1 VRRSGS
7 LVMRV
12 GIDYWP
18 AVTHAPGVGRYVR
31 ELVRALAQRP
41 ELLKLRLLDVGPLP
55 RSIREPALGLE
66 GRDIAR
72 LKLKA
77 PRRVLA
83 WSARLGLGAD
93 RWLGG
98 CDVFHA
104 VAPNDPRSSRALRTC
119 AVSEWPAA
127 EHERETAR
135 ALQACAA
142 VFTFS
147 RFAANELCTRLDLD
161 PQRVHALPVGCEHW
175 RRTLQREPPLD
186 QPATVLVLG
195 RVDERRNPLAVLR
208 ACEQLV
214 ADGVELRLRYVG
226 RRGDA
231 YDALRAYAT
240 RSPISA
246 RVQFDSEPQEGDLP
260 SLVARAAVLVHLSDG
275 ELTPVTPLEALAT
288 GCDVVLTRAPAFVE
302 ALGPAGRWIDA
313 PAEATAP
320 SQLAHAL
327 AAALAQRGDESAR
340 RSRQAVAAAYSWRRH
355 AELTAHVWSALVAQ
369 RFQP

>member
-1 VRRSGS
+1 
-7 LVMRV
+7 MRV

-31 ELVRALAQRP
+31 ELVRALAQRRD
-41 ELLKLRLLDVGPLP
+41 LLELRLLDVGPLP
-55 RSIREPALGLE
+55 RAIGEPALGLE
-66 GRDIAR
+66 GHSIRR

-77 PRRVLA
+77 PRKVLA

-104 VAPNDPRSSRALRTC
+104 VSPSEPVSSRALRTC
-119 AVSEWPAA
+119 AVSEWPTQDYEAQA
-127 EHERETAR
+127 AR
-135 ALQACAA
+135 ALRACAA

-147 RFAANELCTRLDLD
+147 RYAAEQLCARLELD

-175 RRTLQREPPLD
+175 RRTLEREPPLD
-186 QPATVLVLG
+186 QPPTVLVLG
-195 RVDERRNPLAVLR
+195 RIDERRNPLAVLR
-208 ACEQLV
+208 ACEQL
-214 ADGVELRLRYVG
+214 AGDGVELRLRYVG

-240 RSPISA
+240 RSPISS
-246 RVQFDSEPQEGDLP
+246 RVQFDSEPRENDLP

-288 GCDVVLTRAPAFVE
+288 GCDVVLTRAPAFEE
-302 ALGPAGRWIDA
+302 ALGPSGRWIDA
-313 PAEATAP
+313 PAHATPPELLARTLATA
-320 SQLAHAL
+320 LAE
-327 AAALAQRGDESAR
+327 RSDEFAR

-355 AELTAHVWSALVAQ
+355 AELTAHIWRELVAQ
-369 RFQP
+369 R

>member
-1 VRRSGS
+1 
-7 LVMRV
+7 MRV
-12 GIDYWP
+12 GVDYWP

-41 ELLKLRLLDVGPLP
+41 DLLELRLLDVGPLP
-55 RSIREPALGLE
+55 RAIGEPALGLE
-66 GRDIAR
+66 GRSIRR

-77 PRRVLA
+77 PRKVLA
-83 WSARLGLGAD
+83 WSARIGLGAD

-104 VAPNDPRSSRALRTC
+104 VSPSEPRSSRALRTC
-119 AVSEWPAA
+119 AVSEWPTPDNEAQA
-127 EHERETAR
+127 AR
-135 ALQACAA
+135 ALRACAA

-147 RFAANELCTRLDLD
+147 RYAAEQLCARLELD

-175 RRTLQREPPLD
+175 RRTLEREPPLD
-186 QPATVLVLG
+186 HPPTVLVLG
-195 RVDERRNPLAVLR
+195 RIDERRNPLAVLR
-208 ACEQLV
+208 ACEQL
-214 ADGVELRLRYVG
+214 AGDGVELRLRYVG

-240 RSPISA
+240 RSPISS
-246 RVQFDSEPQEGDLP
+246 RVQFDSEPQERDLP

-313 PAEATAP
+313 PAQATP
-320 SQLAHAL
+320 PEQLAPAL
-327 AAALAQRGDESAR
+327 AAALAERGDEFAR

-355 AELTAHVWSALVAQ
+355 AELAAHIWRELVAQ
-369 RFQP
+369 R